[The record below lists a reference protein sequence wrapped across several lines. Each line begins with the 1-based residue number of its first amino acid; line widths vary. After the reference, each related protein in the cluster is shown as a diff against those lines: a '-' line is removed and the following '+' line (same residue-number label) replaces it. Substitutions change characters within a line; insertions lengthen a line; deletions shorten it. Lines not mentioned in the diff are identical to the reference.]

1 MRKTAYF
8 RIVTQSDG
16 ICRYQHDIINEQNKA
31 AYILK
36 SSTPDISYMC
46 ITNEPV
52 LNFYYNGFLNEPT
65 SLPESQLG
73 KRWVDFYEKT
83 DNSLPDMIYIDR
95 DKYNNIT
102 DFYKTDFG
110 SFVSPRFMESMSLT
124 ITSLS

>member
-83 DNSLPDMIYIDR
+83 DKRILKCSSTHCLQ
-95 DKYNNIT
+95 K
-102 DFYKTDFG
+102 
-110 SFVSPRFMESMSLT
+110 
-124 ITSLS
+124 